1 MKTRSRN
8 ARGQGQQLKSEL
20 LEAAIRLL
28 VELGPEEPFSMRALA
43 KETKVSAPSVYLH
56 FADKTQL
63 FLGVLEA
70 LFEEQIEIRR
80 NAEIAAGDDSW
91 AKLLAGELAH
101 AKFALERSGHYR
113 LLYDGRLL
121 RKLDDPK
128 SAAFGKPILY
138 RTMDLIKDII
148 VKNPSGRVTDDPLRL
163 ALLLWSGTH
172 GIVSL
177 VINKPTIEWPEASL
191 LVEQM
196 ALSLIRPYQ
205 PG

>member
-8 ARGQGQQLKSEL
+8 ARGQGQQLRLEL

-28 VELGPEEPFSMRALA
+28 VEFGPEEPFSMRALA
-43 KETKVSAPSVYLH
+43 KETKVSAPVYLH

-63 FLGVLEA
+63 FLAVLET

-80 NAEIAAGDDSW
+80 NAEIAAGDNSW
-91 AKLLAGELAH
+91 DKLLAGELAH
-101 AKFALERSGHYR
+101 AKFALERRGHYQ

-121 RKLDDPK
+121 GKLDDPK

-138 RTMDLIKDII
+138 RTIELINDII
-148 VKNPSGRVTDDPLRL
+148 AQNPSGRVTDDPLRL

-177 VINKPTIEWPEASL
+177 IINKPTIDWPEAGL

-196 ALSLIRPYQ
+196 ALSIIRPYQ

>member
-1 MKTRSRN
+1 MKKRSRN
-8 ARGQGQQLKSEL
+8 ARGQGKLLKSEL

-28 VELGPEEPFSMRALA
+28 VDLGPEEPFSMRALA

-56 FADKTQL
+56 FADKTQV
-63 FLGVLEA
+63 FLAVLET

-80 NAEIAAGDDSW
+80 KAEIAAGDNPWD
-91 AKLLAGELAH
+91 KLLAGELAH
-101 AKFALERSGHYR
+101 AKFALEHSGHYQ

-128 SAAFGKPILY
+128 SAAFGKPIIY
-138 RTMDLIKDII
+138 RTTELIKDII
-148 VKNPSGRVTDDPLRL
+148 AQNPSFRVTDDPFRL

-177 VINKPTIEWPEASL
+177 IINKPTLEWPEATL

-205 PG
+205 PE